1 MAPPIKSINGLP
13 ISASNADSALTSIS
27 ASYATTAQTILGT
40 VTSASYALTASVS
53 IISEVTND
61 TTTNASFFPTFVS
74 ATSGY
79 QTLKV
84 DSNTLTWNPSTNTLT
99 ALNFAGNATTAT
111 NATSATSASYALN
124 STTAS
129 NARTASF
136 VNTLNQSVTVSG
148 SILSNTTNQTLGQ
161 FVGNQNGYAEF
172 SVRNTNTGASA
183 SGDFAVYADTG
194 TVLNNYID
202 MGINNSGLNP
212 AYFYGGTD
220 FGNALDA
227 YVYNVGGNLRIGNA
241 TSAAP
246 YSQSF
251 YLFSN
256 PQANPNITITG
267 SQVAINKTGSLNGV
281 FDISGSTVIT
291 GSQLGN
297 VISASVVSGTASL
310 DLNAGNFFY
319 VQLLNSST
327 THINPTN
334 IKAGQTIGIRIQQA
348 AGSAGA
354 VSWPTSIK
362 QPSGSAYTASTA
374 LSSYDI
380 VSLISFDTSN
390 LYLSYV
396 KRLI

>member
-1 MAPPIKSINGLP
+1 MANISEINGQG
-13 ISASNADSALTSIS
+13 IYAASAT
-27 ASYATTAQTILGT
+27 YATTAG
-40 VTSASYALTASVS
+40 
-53 IISEVTND
+53 
-61 TTTNASFFPTFVS
+61 
-74 ATSGY
+74 
-79 QTLKV
+79 
-84 DSNTLTWNPSTNTLT
+84 
-99 ALNFAGNATTAT
+99 
-111 NATSATSASYALN
+111 SATSASYALN
-124 STTAS
+124 ATTAS

-148 SILSNTTNQTLGQ
+148 SVLVNTTNQTMGQ
-161 FVGNQNGYAEF
+161 FVGNQNGYVEF
-172 SVRNTNTGASA
+172 SLRNTNTGASA

-194 TVLNNYID
+194 TVTNNYID

-212 AYFYGGTD
+212 TYFYGGTD

-241 TSAAP
+241 TSQAP

-256 PQANPNITITG
+256 PAAVPNITITG

-297 VISASVVSGTASL
+297 VISASITSGTASL
-310 DLNAGNFFY
+310 DLNAGNFFFL
-319 VQLLNSST
+319 QLANAST

-348 AGSAGA
+348 AGSAGG
-354 VSWPTSIK
+354 VSWPTTVK

-374 LSSYDI
+374 LSAYDI

>member
-1 MAPPIKSINGLP
+1 MANISEINGNG
-13 ISASNADSALTSIS
+13 INAVT
-27 ASYATTAQTILGT
+27 ASYALTAQTVLGS
-40 VTSASYALTASVS
+40 VTSASYALNSQNS
-53 IISEVTND
+53 IVTND
-61 TTTNASFFPTFVS
+61 TSTNINYFLTFVS
-74 ATSGY
+74 GTSGN
-79 QTLKV
+79 QSLLV
-84 DSNTLTWNPSTNTLT
+84 DSNTLTFNPSTNTLT
-99 ALNFAGNATTAT
+99 ATNFAGNALTAT

-124 STTAS
+124 ATTAS

-136 VNTLNQSVTVSG
+136 VNTLNQSVTISG
-148 SILSNTTNQTLGQ
+148 SILTNTTNPTLGQ

-227 YVYNVGGNLRIGNA
+227 YLYNVGGNLRIGNA
-241 TSAAP
+241 TSTTP
-246 YSQSF
+246 FSQSF
-251 YLFSN
+251 FLFSN
-256 PQANPNITITG
+256 PTATPNITITG

-297 VISASVVSGTASL
+297 VISSSVISGTASL
-310 DLNAGNFFY
+310 DLSAGNFFF
-319 VQLLNSST
+319 VQLNNSST
-327 THINPTN
+327 THINPSN
-334 IKAGQTIGIRIQQA
+334 IRAGQTVSIRIQQA
-348 AGSAGA
+348 AGSAGG
-354 VSWPTSIK
+354 VSWPTTVK

-374 LSSYDI
+374 LSAYDI